1 VRQVHRGKETSVPTT
16 IDPVTMVSTQLDT
29 MARRFPLIARN
40 RPAARPLADRVV
52 QVRTR
57 ADAAAEGGPDA
68 LLRAAEAHNLAALIV
83 SDCGLGALAHE
94 LCWRQFTI
102 FYTARPHT
110 ADAAKLA
117 LQPLVNLARLMIRN
131 GDGDEAHRVLTTLF
145 VAVKSRQSALI
156 GETTV
161 NFGDFFTTNEE
172 HREVVAWI
180 WSVLLSDGVRA
191 LTQSGRWAEAL
202 QHIQQHKGI
211 GQRLFDGRQV
221 AILAHH
227 ADGDLS
233 GALDL
238 LADTSTPTAW
248 EEAVAACL
256 RTLCLSAAD
265 CPTASA
271 TTAMVDRYLTLEPDP
286 EVRVFRVR
294 LGLCVIDLAQHV
306 ESAAEVHRVM
316 QALESDARSAADAYV
331 ARDFWPT
338 NHADLTSPVIS
349 SSR

>member
-1 VRQVHRGKETSVPTT
+1 
-16 IDPVTMVSTQLDT
+16 
-29 MARRFPLIARN
+29 
-40 RPAARPLADRVV
+40 
-52 QVRTR
+52 
-57 ADAAAEGGPDA
+57 
-68 LLRAAEAHNLAALIV
+68 
-83 SDCGLGALAHE
+83 
-94 LCWRQFTI
+94 
-102 FYTARPHT
+102 
-110 ADAAKLA
+110 
-117 LQPLVNLARLMIRN
+117 
-131 GDGDEAHRVLTTLF
+131 VLTTLF
-145 VAVKSRQSALI
+145 AAVKSRQSALI

-161 NFGDFFTTNEE
+161 NFGDFFTTGEE
-172 HREVVAWI
+172 HREVVAWM

-191 LTQSGRWAEAL
+191 LTPSGRWAEAL
-202 QHIQQHKGI
+202 QHIQQHHGI

-238 LADTSTPTAW
+238 LTDTSTPTAW

-294 LGLCVIDLAQHV
+294 LGLCIIDLAQHV
-306 ESAAEVHRVM
+306 EPAADVHRVM
-316 QALESDARSAADAYV
+316 RSLESDARSAADAYI
-331 ARDFWPT
+331 ARDIVTHESCRSHASGDLVQQMVRLIHAAGLDQGAMPQHLT
-338 NHADLTSPVIS
+338 ADLLDAVRVAESAARQALT
-349 SSR
+349 